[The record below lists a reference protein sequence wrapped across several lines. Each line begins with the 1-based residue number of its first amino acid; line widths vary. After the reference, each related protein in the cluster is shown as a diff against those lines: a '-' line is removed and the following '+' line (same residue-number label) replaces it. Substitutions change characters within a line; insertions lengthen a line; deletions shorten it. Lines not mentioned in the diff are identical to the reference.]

1 MVPEFA
7 DRQQIPRF
15 VKQNESF
22 LRRWIGLATIQ
33 HIDTDVITAQY
44 FKEPEMWSSSLLLCL
59 LLQNGTTPL
68 VQDLLARIEALEKRV
83 AELEQEK
90 KPAPTAPAPAAP
102 AAQAPTPQVPP
113 ASAGAHQA

>member
-1 MVPEFA
+1 ML
-7 DRQQIPRF
+7 
-15 VKQNESF
+15 NEPKCRIVSA
-22 LRRWIGLATIQ
+22 LGLALGKLESSEGKFAWPKQ
-33 HIDTDVITAQY
+33 RNKR

-90 KPAPTAPAPAAP
+90 KTAAAAP
-102 AAQAPTPQVPP
+102 AAETGTPPQTPPPTRGAPQRRQ
-113 ASAGAHQA
+113 H

>member
-33 HIDTDVITAQY
+33 HIDIDAFTAQY

-68 VQDLLARIEALEKRV
+68 VQDLLARIEALEKR
-83 AELEQEK
+83 EQPGCRK
-90 KPAPTAPAPAAP
+90 M
-102 AAQAPTPQVPP
+102 QVCRSTRPCTLM
-113 ASAGAHQA
+113 GLRM